1 MGSDRQAVDGELSGI
16 CKVIWRKWTS
26 YERPYER
33 RRLRAK
39 ERSRRN
45 NDEMRRRGKTR

>member
-26 YERPYER
+26 YER

-45 NDEMRRRGKTR
+45 NDEMRRRGKAR